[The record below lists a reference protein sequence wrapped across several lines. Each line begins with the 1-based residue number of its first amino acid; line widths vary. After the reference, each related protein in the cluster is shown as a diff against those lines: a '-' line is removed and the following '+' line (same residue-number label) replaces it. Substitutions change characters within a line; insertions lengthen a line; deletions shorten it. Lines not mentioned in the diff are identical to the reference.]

1 MRIFL
6 YSVETAL
13 KSLWHEKWI
22 NLLTILSISI
32 GLLIISAF
40 VTITQNL
47 DSVLKRW
54 SKDFGLVV
62 YLKNDLSKETE
73 DTLKAFFQH
82 DTDIEEIRYISKDQA
97 LQVLRETLGNQSSVL
112 EGFETNPLPSSF
124 ELTLKRELL
133 YPAYVERKASEIKQ
147 LNGVEEVQ
155 YGEKWLSSLSTV
167 ANIMK
172 VSALFLGGAVFLAI
186 AFITYSTIKIFFYR
200 RKDEIETLKLLGA
213 TRSFIRLP
221 FVLEGLFIGV
231 LAGVVSA
238 FALFGAYS
246 LIISKIS
253 GILPSINIVM
263 VPLPLKA
270 YIPAPLAGA
279 LMSFLGS
286 LVAVGTIRY

>member
-6 YSVETAL
+6 YSVETAF

-32 GLLIISAF
+32 GLLIISTF

-54 SKDFGLVV
+54 SRDFGLVV
-62 YLKNDLSKETE
+62 YLNEGLSKETE
-73 DTLKAFFQH
+73 DTLKTFFQH
-82 DTDIEEIRYISKDQA
+82 DSDIEEIKYVSKDQA
-97 LQVLRETLGNQSSVL
+97 LQELRGSLGEQSSVL
-112 EGFETNPLPSSF
+112 DGFEPNPLPSSF

-133 YPAYVERKASEIKQ
+133 SPAFVERKASEIKH
-147 LNGVEEVQ
+147 LNGVEEVL
-155 YGEKWLSSLSTV
+155 YGEKWLSSLSTL
-167 ANIMK
+167 AHIMK
-172 VSALFLGGAVFLAI
+172 VSALFLGGAVFIAI

-221 FVLEGLFIGV
+221 FLLEGLFIGV
-231 LAGVVSA
+231 LAGAVST
-238 FALFGAYS
+238 LMLSGAYS
-246 LIISKIS
+246 LVMSKVS
-253 GILPSINIVM
+253 GFLPSINIVI

-270 YIPAPLAGA
+270 YIPAPIAGA

-286 LVAVGTIRY
+286 LVAVGSIKY